1 MKAITAACAA
11 SLVFFFAGCT
21 GDEVIT
27 PEQAPCVATLMR
39 TWKLH
44 ALKVNGLPVALTSA
58 QAMYTKTY
66 TQLSTEF
73 NKGSFTTAELGG
85 SWQLISDCNTIA
97 ESFRLADG
105 NMFRTEYQV
114 LILTATQLTV
124 AYVLN
129 GSQNEETY
137 LPN

>member
-1 MKAITAACAA
+1 MKAIVAVCVV
-11 SLVFFFAGCT
+11 SVVSFFAGCT

-27 PEQAPCVATLMR
+27 PEQAPCIATLKR
-39 TWKLH
+39 SWKLH
-44 ALKVNGLPVALTSA
+44 ALKVNGLPVTLTSA
-58 QAMYTKTY
+58 QAKYTKTY
-66 TQLSTEF
+66 TQLPTEF
-73 NKGSFTTAELGG
+73 NKGNFTTPELGG

-97 ESFRLADG
+97 ESFRSING
-105 NMFRTEYQV
+105 NLYRIEYEV
-114 LILTATQLTV
+114 LTLTATQLTV